1 MDQDVGARGRIVVGV
16 DGSPSAKRALRWA
29 LGQAASTGAVVE
41 AVACWRPSSMYEW
54 AVHGQDSGHAEAA
67 QKTLAE
73 AVADL
78 AGTAGTVEVRQ
89 STPAGNP
96 AEVLVERSRG
106 ADLLVVGHR
115 GHGGFAGLRLG
126 SVSHACAQHA
136 ACPVV
141 IVREDS

>member
-1 MDQDVGARGRIVVGV
+1 MDQDVGAQHRVVVGV
-16 DGSPSAKRALRWA
+16 DGSPSSKRALRWA

-41 AVACWRPSSMYEW
+41 AVACWRPASMYEW

-67 QKTLAE
+67 QKSLAA
-73 AVADL
+73 AVAEVIG
-78 AGTAGTVEVRQ
+78 AAPAVEVRQ
-89 STPAGNP
+89 STVTGNP

-141 IVREDS
+141 IVRDDS